1 MPSSWSRA
9 KERWRPATAR
19 HALRSL
25 SPTGWAHAS
34 ACAWVSAWLNLR
46 GREWIS
52 EREILDDDFWR
63 FDLRYQDHRGT
74 VRRTHRP
81 DLGVHTLS
89 GPVAIEVEL
98 QPKAAT
104 RLRGICWMYAQ
115 LSEDDDAPLNG
126 VIYVTERDDVARLVK
141 RNAESM
147 GLDSLS
153 MRTLDTVIRQ
163 TSEAAGGSCR

>member
-1 MPSSWSRA
+1 
-9 KERWRPATAR
+9 
-19 HALRSL
+19 
-25 SPTGWAHAS
+25 
-34 ACAWVSAWLNLR
+34 
-46 GREWIS
+46 
-52 EREILDDDFWR
+52 
-63 FDLRYQDHRGT
+63 
-74 VRRTHRP
+74 
-81 DLGVHTLS
+81 
-89 GPVAIEVEL
+89 
-98 QPKAAT
+98 
-104 RLRGICWMYAQ
+104 MYAQ